1 MSGSSSSS
9 SSDSWWKSGVVYQ
22 IYPASFQDSNDD
34 GIGDLRGITQRL
46 QYIKDLGATIIWI
59 CPMYDSPQHDMGMQ
73 LFPFLSFS
81 FSFSIKILQK
91 KGKKGKKREQK
102 KGNFTDSKHNAT
114 GYDIRD
120 YKKVYEPYGNISD
133 MTTLLSTAHSLG
145 LKVLLD
151 LVINH
156 TSNEHAWFRES
167 RSSRTSPKRDWYI
180 WKPARYDAQGNRHPP
195 NNWGSYFGG
204 STWEWDDLTQEYY
217 LHLFAKEQPDFNFE
231 TAEARKALY
240 ADSIEF
246 WLNLGVDGFRVDTCS
261 LYSKNQN
268 FPDAPIRDPAEEFQH
283 AGATVNHG
291 ARIHEFMKEMGEII
305 SRYDAMT
312 VGECGDAGEVEH
324 TLKYVSAKERELSS
338 VFLFDVVNVG
348 HGRPNRYTVPPR
360 SWDLPTLMGA
370 IEKTQRVFLGTDG
383 WTTTFFENH
392 DMARSISRFGDDSTP
407 EAWSASG
414 KMLAVMQATLS
425 GTMYIY
431 QGKEKKN
438 TLLHQPKRKKK
449 HPLTKKPKQVKKSA

>member
-1 MSGSSSSS
+1 
-9 SSDSWWKSGVVYQ
+9 
-22 IYPASFQDSNDD
+22 
-34 GIGDLRGITQRL
+34 
-46 QYIKDLGATIIWI
+46 
-59 CPMYDSPQHDMGMQ
+59 
-73 LFPFLSFS
+73 
-81 FSFSIKILQK
+81 
-91 KGKKGKKREQK
+91 
-102 KGNFTDSKHNAT
+102 
-114 GYDIRD
+114 
-120 YKKVYEPYGNISD
+120 

-431 QGKEKKN
+431 QGKN
-438 TLLHQPKRKKK
+438 TLLHQPKRKENI
-449 HPLTKKPKQVKKSA
+449 H

>member
-1 MSGSSSSS
+1 
-9 SSDSWWKSGVVYQ
+9 
-22 IYPASFQDSNDD
+22 
-34 GIGDLRGITQRL
+34 
-46 QYIKDLGATIIWI
+46 
-59 CPMYDSPQHDMGMQ
+59 
-73 LFPFLSFS
+73 
-81 FSFSIKILQK
+81 
-91 KGKKGKKREQK
+91 
-102 KGNFTDSKHNAT
+102 
-114 GYDIRD
+114 
-120 YKKVYEPYGNISD
+120 

-283 AGATVNHG
+283 AGAAVNHG

-431 QGKEKKN
+431 QGEEKKN
-438 TLLHQPKRKKK
+438 TLHHQPKEKKK
-449 HPLTKKPKQVKKSA
+449 ISTDKKPNRSRNRHDQHPPHLAHSLRIQRHRIPTLVRLPPPTIFQPQRPLQTRPRNPLHATSRTRQFPHPDAMDTRFPQRRIHRRTRQTVDASE